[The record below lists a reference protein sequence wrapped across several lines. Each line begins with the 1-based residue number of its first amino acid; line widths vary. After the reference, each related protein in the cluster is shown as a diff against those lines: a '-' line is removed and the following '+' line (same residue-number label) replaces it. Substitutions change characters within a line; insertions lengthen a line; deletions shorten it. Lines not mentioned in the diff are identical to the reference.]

1 MNNSIDLK
9 LMGDA
14 MSLLVP
20 LVMNNSLFC
29 MNVVISSHANCELLT
44 DDNRGN
50 IYSNVKLLS
59 DIKLNIKQHSVLR
72 CIMGILMC

>member
-1 MNNSIDLK
+1 MTQVLSILPERTQQMNNSIDLK

-44 DDNRGN
+44 DDFRED
-50 IYSNVKLLS
+50 ISSDVKLL
-59 DIKLNIKQHSVLR
+59 LT
-72 CIMGILMC
+72 